1 MPEFTPLEALQVGKK
16 ASTAAGMKTVFAAES
31 SLNIARRI
39 RNAAV
44 PLGCV
49 VEDDAAVRDAAR
61 RAFGVKGGAVRAKSS
76 KSGWILI
83 YFDRFCMSKSGAV
96 GPRPV
101 TEPPAHATP
110 TRLELRAEP
119 PGSSLT

>member
-1 MPEFTPLEALQVGKK
+1 MRASSGRAVRGSQATTLDFRSAAAMPEFTPLEALQVGKK

-61 RAFGVKGGAVRAKSS
+61 RAFFRGERRCSEGE
-76 KSGWILI
+76 II
-83 YFDRFCMSKSGAV
+83 EIEMDFDIF
-96 GPRPV
+96 
-101 TEPPAHATP
+101 
-110 TRLELRAEP
+110 
-119 PGSSLT
+119 